1 MYSEKGYSMKLN
13 VVGKLF
19 ISILSIFVFVM
30 MLQIVFHEFLL
41 DPVYQ
46 LTKER
51 EVSKVFNE
59 ASTSYKNNNPINTAK
74 YFDQSEA
81 YLTFVNT
88 DGTIQV
94 ENFLDQLNYIEVN
107 GHKVIFE
114 GLFDD
119 EGNLYNNMAIKVGQI
134 VTVEYYP
141 LYGTDYFIG
150 YEISVQSNVYYSELS
165 WKLEDDEDS
174 QLIEELSGEV
184 TKLKGHNRSNGT
196 LGYQAIR
203 MLEEVYHILN
213 EIRTNGSLYLEKSDS
228 DIYRFVDE
236 DSGLHYVVM
245 VEVIKEKGT
254 VGQDV
259 LAITLFEIAELS
271 RAFSIISQ
279 YYYYLYSVQILLII
293 GLAFLFSKWFTKPLL
308 ALNENAKAISKE
320 DFSKRTV
327 INTNDE
333 LEELSNNMNM
343 IAENLANS
351 MANLENYAKDKE
363 KSEDRMRQLLMDMS
377 HEFKTPLGIMSG
389 FIEIVNDGVNEKS
402 ADYYLENI
410 AIELEGLDE
419 LVRNTLELTRL
430 ESDVSVLSKEEV
442 DFKKLIEL
450 SIEKFKQQLCEK
462 SLKLEMNLSYY
473 MVMVDVHKML
483 RVLNNLISNAV
494 KYSPIGGKII
504 ITMDIESEGCKVVVA
519 NTNEAFTDEEMLNM
533 FDRYYRGDASR
544 NSRAGGHGLG
554 LSIVKNILEQHEFTY
569 SVDYNQQQVRVSFY
583 LH

>member
-213 EIRTNGSLYLEKSDS
+213 EIRTNGSLYLEKA
-228 DIYRFVDE
+228 I
-236 DSGLHYVVM
+236 
-245 VEVIKEKGT
+245 VI
-254 VGQDV
+254 
-259 LAITLFEIAELS
+259 
-271 RAFSIISQ
+271 
-279 YYYYLYSVQILLII
+279 
-293 GLAFLFSKWFTKPLL
+293 
-308 ALNENAKAISKE
+308 
-320 DFSKRTV
+320 
-327 INTNDE
+327 
-333 LEELSNNMNM
+333 
-343 IAENLANS
+343 
-351 MANLENYAKDKE
+351 
-363 KSEDRMRQLLMDMS
+363 
-377 HEFKTPLGIMSG
+377 
-389 FIEIVNDGVNEKS
+389 FID
-402 ADYYLENI
+402 L
-410 AIELEGLDE
+410 
-419 LVRNTLELTRL
+419 
-430 ESDVSVLSKEEV
+430 
-442 DFKKLIEL
+442 
-450 SIEKFKQQLCEK
+450 
-462 SLKLEMNLSYY
+462 
-473 MVMVDVHKML
+473 
-483 RVLNNLISNAV
+483 
-494 KYSPIGGKII
+494 
-504 ITMDIESEGCKVVVA
+504 
-519 NTNEAFTDEEMLNM
+519 
-533 FDRYYRGDASR
+533 
-544 NSRAGGHGLG
+544 
-554 LSIVKNILEQHEFTY
+554 
-569 SVDYNQQQVRVSFY
+569 
-583 LH
+583 

>member
-389 FIEIVNDGVNEKS
+389 FIEIVIDGVNEKS
-402 ADYYLENI
+402 VDYYLENI